1 MRRKNSDVVATAL
14 CRRLLSKSASTPAF
28 DSFGAAGSETATAAN
43 HNRLTDAN
51 EGSEGSYVEPK
62 FNVRFLRC
70 LL

>member
-43 HNRLTDAN
+43 YNRLTEAN
-51 EGSEGSYVEPK
+51 EGNEVIYA
-62 FNVRFLRC
+62 
-70 LL
+70 